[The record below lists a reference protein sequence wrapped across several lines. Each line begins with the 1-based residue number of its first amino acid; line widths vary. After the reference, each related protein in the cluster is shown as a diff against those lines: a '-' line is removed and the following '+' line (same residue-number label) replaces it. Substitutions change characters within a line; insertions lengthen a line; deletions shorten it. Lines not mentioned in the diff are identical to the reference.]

1 MHIIDSFRQQVQL
14 HRIQY
19 PAYSEREAQK
29 LFYEM
34 LKDSQAVAKKKFES
48 PLYYN
53 ILEEYNRDAR
63 TANLG
68 YPGGLTAFFQDVQQ
82 RWYRVGAAHADHV
95 RSGSHPAKANAF
107 TGEFRQNPK
116 STADT
121 NRGKTPD
128 RTRPQGGAKSAPDR
142 PRSTTPG
149 PQFPPPEATMEERRT
164 YEKELY
170 NFQKKKHAGK
180 PNVDTIVKGTW
191 SDMKFTQANELD
203 GFPCRTCYIVKKK
216 TVHHSTGR
224 AGCPCSLS
232 EKMLKYDTRTPKAN
246 SLSSRK
252 PSPPPPTLAA
262 VANASSSQ
270 TPTLEEI
277 KTMFTGDQRKALAAV
292 LASENTSITTS
303 SGGATPTPPSVKHI
317 SEGGADSDD
326 DGDEEFPAFQRAPQ
340 RMAWPITKAK
350 ASLNMLTV
358 NKPSAVPPSAHNR
371 KKVQQGYYMPLPTP
385 PNDDDAFQPASPD
398 YSVTSSEEANT
409 DSFTVVNS
417 KKAFKPSPTTTHS
430 VNVLNVN
437 SFDALTS
444 DDSDVPEHAP
454 LLSDGHS
461 DEAHPKL
468 VSAKKKMQRREQK
481 KLRKARSLQDDESW
495 YVPVRPLRPHMTT
508 RSTQTFETHANKL
521 PKADISPSGAMDLH
535 GPENPNRNHEKT
547 SHAATETILGTGEV
561 VLSHIV
567 QPQHVPTLRSP
578 PQPHTP
584 SSGSVDLHGPTT
596 PSWTYEDAT
605 LLDDG
610 IGEAQQLI
618 NLVTAEPPP
627 PSTTTL
633 DDIDEFEN
641 ESRHEDPEDFTV
653 PISQNPEYVSPNW
666 PQTQGFSQLGPS
678 DDLYESSSD
687 GETAYEPPSSS
698 PWPLTFDDDTIDQ
711 WLAIQLAKQ
720 APRHIDMNE
729 TFDDNALF
737 HQSLGYGGNTTH

>member
-1 MHIIDSFRQQVQL
+1 
-14 HRIQY
+14 
-19 PAYSEREAQK
+19 
-29 LFYEM
+29 
-34 LKDSQAVAKKKFES
+34 
-48 PLYYN
+48 
-53 ILEEYNRDAR
+53 
-63 TANLG
+63 
-68 YPGGLTAFFQDVQQ
+68 
-82 RWYRVGAAHADHV
+82 
-95 RSGSHPAKANAF
+95 
-107 TGEFRQNPK
+107 
-116 STADT
+116 
-121 NRGKTPD
+121 
-128 RTRPQGGAKSAPDR
+128 
-142 PRSTTPG
+142 
-149 PQFPPPEATMEERRT
+149 
-164 YEKELY
+164 
-170 NFQKKKHAGK
+170 
-180 PNVDTIVKGTW
+180 
-191 SDMKFTQANELD
+191 
-203 GFPCRTCYIVKKK
+203 
-216 TVHHSTGR
+216 
-224 AGCPCSLS
+224 
-232 EKMLKYDTRTPKAN
+232 MLKYDTHTPRAN

-292 LASENTSITTS
+292 LASENASVTTS

-326 DGDEEFPAFQRAPQ
+326 DGDEDFPAFQRAPQ

-385 PNDDDAFQPASPD
+385 PNDDDAFQPVSPD
-398 YSVTSSEEANT
+398 YSITSSEEANT

-417 KKAFKPSPTTTHS
+417 KKAFRPSPTTTHS

-444 DDSDVPEHAP
+444 EDSDVPEHAP
-454 LLSDGHS
+454 LLSDVQS
-461 DEAHPKL
+461 DEAHPKII
-468 VSAKKKMQRREQK
+468 SAKKKMRRREQK
-481 KLRKARSLQDDESW
+481 KLKKTRSRQDDESW

-508 RSTQTFETHANKL
+508 RSTQTSETHANKL
-521 PKADISPSGAMDLH
+521 PKANIFPSGA
-535 GPENPNRNHEKT
+535 NPNRNHEKT

-584 SSGSVDLHGPTT
+584 SSGSVDLQGPTT
-596 PSWTYEDAT
+596 PSWTDEDAT
-605 LLDDG
+605 LLDDC

-627 PSTTTL
+627 TPTTTL
-633 DDIDEFEN
+633 DDIDEVED
-641 ESRHEDPEDFTV
+641 ELPVDLHEPT
-653 PISQNPEYVSPNW
+653 
-666 PQTQGFSQLGPS
+666 GFSQLGPS

-711 WLAIQLAKQ
+711 WLANQLAAQ

-737 HQSLGYGGNTTH
+737 HQSLGYGGNTTF